1 MAMAERVM
9 RHFYRSANGEPAR
22 LPWHREQP
30 VDVLVDAV
38 HGLGTRARVLDVGCG
53 AGVFAVWMATQ
64 GLQVTAIDLFPEAIE
79 LAAGLASQ
87 AGVDLSLVCG
97 DLFGFEPDAP
107 FDLVFDSG
115 CLHSL
120 VRGDPKRYK
129 TQLLHWLA
137 PEGVFVLEHWGR
149 RHRLDW
155 RPVGPRRRSPEDL
168 ARLFGPELELQR
180 FNETDFAAPLP
191 FGPTVRGATYRFG
204 LRAETHQH
212 ARGRVEAP

>member
-9 RHFYRSANGEPAR
+9 RQFYRSANAEPAR

-30 VDVLVDAV
+30 VDVLVDTV
-38 HGLGTRARVLDVGCG
+38 HGLATGARALDVGCG

-64 GLQVTAIDLFPEAIE
+64 GLRVTAIDLFPEAIDM
-79 LAAGLASQ
+79 ASSLASR

-137 PEGVFVLEHWGR
+137 PQGVFVLEHWGR

-180 FNETDFAAPLP
+180 FNETDVAAPLP
-191 FGPTVRGATYRFG
+191 FGPTVRGAAYRFG
-204 LRAETHQH
+204 LRAETHQC
-212 ARGRVEAP
+212 AGGRVDAH